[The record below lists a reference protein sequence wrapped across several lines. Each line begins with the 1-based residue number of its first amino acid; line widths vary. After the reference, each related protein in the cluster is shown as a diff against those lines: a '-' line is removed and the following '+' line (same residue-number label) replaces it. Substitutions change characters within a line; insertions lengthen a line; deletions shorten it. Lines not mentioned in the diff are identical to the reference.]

1 MKRNIFQPI
10 KIVDDF
16 LEAPEIWRDYA
27 LKQEYIKDQSGYPGI
42 KSKTLDELNVNSFH
56 ELAGKLILHM
66 NEKKSFKRL
75 KINFVSAIKE
85 DEIKILN
92 PHQDEHF
99 YNVAGVIYLNQSSPE
114 NTGTSFYTET
124 PNGLVKTITV
134 ENVFNRLVL
143 FHPSVWHS
151 PDKFFGNQINDS
163 RLIITFFGVAV

>member
-1 MKRNIFQPI
+1 MKRTIFQPI

-16 LEAPEIWRDYA
+16 LEAPEVWREYA

-42 KSKTLDELNVNSFH
+42 KSKTLDELSINSFH

-66 NEKKSFKRL
+66 NEKTSFKRL
-75 KINFVSAIKE
+75 KVNFVSAIKE

-92 PHQDEHF
+92 PHQDEKF
-99 YNVAGVIYLNQSSPE
+99 YNVAGVIYLNQNSPL
-114 NTGTSFYTET
+114 NTGTSVYSET
-124 PNGLVKTITV
+124 KNGLVKTMTV

-151 PDKFFGNQINDS
+151 PDGFFGNQISDG
-163 RLIITFFGVAV
+163 RLIITFFGIAV